1 MSAINGV
8 NFLSLKT
15 WWPPQLVA
23 QKHPSVTV
31 SRKLAKFLVT
41 FYFIR
46 VFNRYISL
54 AKHNNWVQARPWVAS
69 KELVL
74 LTGGS
79 SGIGKQIVVDLVK
92 LEVKV
97 VIFDVQEPGFP
108 LRECMEP
115 RIRCIRRPS

>member
-23 QKHPSVTV
+23 QKHPSVAL
-31 SRKLAKFLVT
+31 SRKLAKFLVAL
-41 FYFIR
+41 YLIKI
-46 VFNRYISL
+46 FNRYISL

-79 SGIGKQIVVDLVK
+79 SGIGKQIVLDLVK
-92 LEVKV
+92 LGVKII
-97 VIFDVQEPGFP
+97 IFDVQEPDIP
-108 LRECMEP
+108 LRE
-115 RIRCIRRPS
+115 